1 MSERYNQATNSSL
14 DFHKDDMKKYK
25 NILSKKKNQQG
36 GIDSFWIFKK
46 DPVKEEKKKPK
57 GQAGVEGGE
66 ENGEENL
73 EINKT

>member
-1 MSERYNQATNSSL
+1 
-14 DFHKDDMKKYK
+14 MKKYK

-57 GQAGVEGGE
+57 GQAGVEGGD
-66 ENGEENL
+66 ENGE
-73 EINKT
+73 